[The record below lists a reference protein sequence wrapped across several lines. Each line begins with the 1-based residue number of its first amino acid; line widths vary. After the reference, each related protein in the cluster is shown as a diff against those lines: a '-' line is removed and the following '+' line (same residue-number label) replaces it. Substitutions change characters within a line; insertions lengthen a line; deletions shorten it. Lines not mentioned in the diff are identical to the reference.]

1 MDTYRILVVDD
12 EFDVRDILE
21 RSLSLSKYHVK
32 TASGGLSAIEICR
45 TFLPHLVLLDV
56 MMPDLG
62 GIETLRKIREL
73 DKDVKVVMVSGM
85 HDVQAAKES
94 IAMGAIDYITK
105 PFDLRELDE
114 YIKDIL
120 ADQL

>member
-1 MDTYRILVVDD
+1 MDQNRILVVDD

-21 RSLSLSKYHVK
+21 RALSISGYQVK
-32 TASGGLSAIEICR
+32 TASGGFSAIEICK

-56 MMPDLG
+56 LMPDLG
-62 GIETLRKIREL
+62 GIETLQKIREI

-94 IAMGAIDYITK
+94 ISLGAIDYVTK
-105 PFDLRELDE
+105 PFDLRELDA
-114 YIKDIL
+114 YIKELLDTSV
-120 ADQL
+120 

>member
-1 MDTYRILVVDD
+1 MDQNRILVVDD

-21 RSLSLSKYHVK
+21 RALLISGYQVK
-32 TASGGLSAIEICR
+32 TASGGLSAIEICK

-56 MMPDLG
+56 LMPDLG
-62 GIETLRKIREL
+62 GIETLQKIREI

-94 IAMGAIDYITK
+94 ISLGAIDYITK
-105 PFDLRELDE
+105 PFDLRELDA
-114 YIKDIL
+114 YIKELLDTSV
-120 ADQL
+120 